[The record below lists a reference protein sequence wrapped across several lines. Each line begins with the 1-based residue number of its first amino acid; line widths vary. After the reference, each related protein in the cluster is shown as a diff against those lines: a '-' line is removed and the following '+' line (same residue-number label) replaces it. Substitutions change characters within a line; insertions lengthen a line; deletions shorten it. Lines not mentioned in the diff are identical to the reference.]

1 MARTKF
7 KLSDRKPNTMTTA
20 LYKPSTRYPI
30 LQVLGGESEKYIAV
44 ARCSGDQWFVD
55 AITNKDARRVAINF
69 DFLDKNK
76 KYIATFYQGDDKV
89 RTKTGVSLSQ
99 RMVKPGSVIQLDLN
113 ASGGVA
119 LWLKEVGL
127 KEEGL
132 KEEK

>member
-1 MARTKF
+1 MNHRQDT
-7 KLSDRKPNTMTTA
+7 LLRH
-20 LYKPSTRYPI
+20 
-30 LQVLGGESEKYIAV
+30 
-44 ARCSGDQWFVD
+44 
-55 AITNKDARRVAINF
+55 VAINF

-76 KYIATFYQGDDKV
+76 KYIATIYQGDDKV